1 MKSKNKS
8 SEARQ
13 WLPTTTHLRSMRG
26 EPSPS
31 LKRSWRSAPPSGDE
45 ALARENAVA
54 QVRQI
59 INSSPGDLTPVFDAM
74 LEKATRLSEAASSLM
89 WTTVGERCR
98 AVAVRGMSAEL

>member
-1 MKSKNKS
+1 MAANDNTPPVNARRTIAKL
-8 SEARQ
+8 EAELEKCTAER
-13 WLPTTTHLRSMRG
+13 
-26 EPSPS
+26 
-31 LKRSWRSAPPSGDE
+31 DE

-74 LEKATRLSEAASSLM
+74 LEKATRLCEAASSLM